1 MKFRK
6 IKKIHFVGI
15 GGIGMSGIAE
25 LLKNLNFRIT
35 GSDISEN
42 VNVSRLKNLGI
53 KIANKHDPE
62 NVNGS
67 DALVYSSAIPQ
78 ENCEIIRAKQIGI
91 PVIKRAEMLGE
102 LINLKETSIAVS
114 GTHGKTTTSSMIG
127 SILTY
132 AKKDPTLVVGGLV
145 QKINTNSR
153 LGSGGIIVVEADEF
167 DRSFL
172 SLNPTIAIINNIELE
187 HTDCY
192 KDLEDLEQ
200 AFLQFCQSVPFYGS
214 VILNID
220 SISIKNM
227 LHKIERPITTFGQS
241 RDAAYRA
248 ENIRF
253 NENKSTYTLFCAEEN
268 LGEIHLNVPGEH
280 NIMNS
285 LGAVTL
291 GFELGL
297 SFNSIKKGLTNYNGV
312 RRRFDIKGVY
322 NNIMVVDDY
331 AHHPTEVR
339 ETINAVKNGWSH
351 KLIVIFQPHLYSR
364 TKEFYKAFAHALDGA
379 DYIILTDIYPARE
392 KPIPGVSSKLIFD
405 QLKTKIA
412 NKKIYLKDLDKLQ
425 DIIDDLIEPDS
436 IVLTLGA
443 GNIWRYGEKYFEH
456 LKESFN

>member
-25 LLKNLNFRIT
+25 LLKNLNFSIT

-42 VNVSRLKNLGI
+42 INVSRLKNLGI
-53 KIANKHDPE
+53 RIANKHDPE
-62 NVNGS
+62 NIKDA
-67 DALVYSSAIPQ
+67 DALVYSSAVSP
-78 ENCEIIRAKQIGI
+78 ENCEIIRAIQIGI

-102 LINLKETSIAVS
+102 LINLKETSIAIS

-127 SILTY
+127 SILTF

-145 QKINTNSR
+145 QKVNTNSR
-153 LGSGGIIVVEADEF
+153 LGSGEIIVVEADEF

-172 SLNPTIAIINNIELE
+172 SLKPTIAVVNNIELE

-192 KDLEDLEQ
+192 KDLEDLEK

-253 NENKSTYTLFCAEEN
+253 NENKSTYSLFCAEEN

-285 LGAVTL
+285 LGAVAL

-297 SFNSIKKGLTNYNGV
+297 SFKCIKDGLKNYNGV
-312 RRRFDIKGVY
+312 RRRFDIKGTY
-322 NNIMVVDDY
+322 KDIMIVDDY

-351 KLIVIFQPHLYSR
+351 KLIVIFQPHLFSR
-364 TKEFYKAFAHALDGA
+364 TKEFYKDFANALESA
-379 DYIILTDIYPARE
+379 DNVILTDIYPARE
-392 KPIPGVSSKLIFD
+392 KPIPGITSKLIFD
-405 QLKTKIA
+405 QIKTKDTEELF
-412 NKKIYLKDLDKLQ
+412 YLKDLDKLE
-425 DIIDDLIEPDS
+425 DLVDKLVESDS